1 MTKKVTHRDWLNYAI
16 NVQKSPISNLQS
28 PNCPLIQQS
37 PVKPAARKTAR
48 TGSQPSR
55 RRIFTL
61 TLYVVAV

>member
-1 MTKKVTHRDWLNYAI
+1 MRLMYKNL
-16 NVQKSPISNLQS
+16 QSPISNLQTA
-28 PNCPLIQQS
+28 PLIQQS

-48 TGSQPSR
+48 TGSHPSR